1 MEIKNA
7 STVYFVE
14 KAKCYKTVY
23 HNLGN
28 INTTERNI
36 CFQCFPISNT
46 MIPLGDRVVM
56 NY

>member
-7 STVYFVE
+7 STVYFGE

-46 MIPLGDRVVM
+46 MIPLGDGVVM